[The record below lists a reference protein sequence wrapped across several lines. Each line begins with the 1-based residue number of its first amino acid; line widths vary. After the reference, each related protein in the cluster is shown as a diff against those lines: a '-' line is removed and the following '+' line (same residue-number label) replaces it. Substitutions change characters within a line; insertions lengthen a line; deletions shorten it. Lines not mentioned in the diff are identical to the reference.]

1 MKNLTSICFALFTG
15 AILFG
20 ACGGD
25 DGPTGPSSTDRD
37 KFVGNWAGTYQCT
50 NLPGD
55 TLIIALG
62 TGDLGFNIILHAH
75 TGDPN
80 PEIVTGELTDGNVIT
95 IPEQTIGGFPGS
107 GEITF
112 SNDRLSLVQRG
123 LGITCTGSNYVKY

>member
-20 ACGGD
+20 ACGSD

-37 KFVGNWAGTYQCT
+37 KFIGNWAGTYQCT

-55 TLIIALG
+55 TLIIAFG

-75 TGDPN
+75 TGFPN

-95 IPEQTIGGFPGS
+95 IPEQTIAFFPGS